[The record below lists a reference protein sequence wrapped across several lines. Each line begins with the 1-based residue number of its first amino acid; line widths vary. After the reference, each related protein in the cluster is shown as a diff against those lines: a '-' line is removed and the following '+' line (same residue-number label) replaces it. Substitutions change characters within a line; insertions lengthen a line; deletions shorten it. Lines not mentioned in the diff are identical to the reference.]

1 LRTVTSRER
10 FGLVTIQGVD
20 YQIVDIGLRMLEP
33 AELYRAQGFPADYVI
48 KEIPD
53 RNYRSR
59 TATRPTVIRCCCR
72 ACR

>member
-1 LRTVTSRER
+1 
-10 FGLVTIQGVD
+10 VD

-53 RNYRSR
+53 PELS
-59 TATRPTVIRCCCR
+59 PP
-72 ACR
+72 